1 MISVTVFVSLLFFFS
16 LISQRLE
23 RTIITAPIVFTAA
36 GMLLFPALT
45 EILEAGVNAE
55 VLFRLSEMGL
65 VLLLFTDASRTDL
78 STLRRIGNLPARL
91 LSVGMLLTILLGA
104 LVARMVFPHLSIWE
118 AGILAAVLAP
128 TDAGLGQ
135 IIVNSPRVP
144 MPIRQAL
151 NVEAGL
157 NDGLSVPFLMF
168 FIAVAAAKIEGPAAS
183 LMQFIIEQLGYGV
196 VIGGGVG
203 LVGGWMLGLA
213 SRKQW
218 MAESFQQ
225 IAVVALPLLCLVFS
239 KMFGASMFIA
249 AFVAGL
255 TVQIG
260 FNEAGK
266 HSVEFANEWGQ
277 LLNFSVFFL
286 FGLAAARALP
296 QFNLALALYA
306 VLSLTVVRMLPVAIA
321 LIGTRLS
328 LASVLFMGWF
338 GPRGLASIVLG
349 LVYLQQ
355 EMNLPGEATIR
366 LAVIV
371 TVLFSIFAHG
381 FSAAPGINLYARK
394 IASTEGDVMPKFPGG
409 DTSTIRS
416 HNN

>member
-1 MISVTVFVSLLFFFS
+1 MISLAIFVSLLFFYS
-16 LISQRLE
+16 LVSQRLE
-23 RTIITAPIVFTAA
+23 RTVITAPIVFTVA
-36 GMLLFPALT
+36 GMLMLPALPV
-45 EILEAGVNAE
+45 ILKAGVNAD
-55 VLFRLSEMGL
+55 VLFRLSAIGL

-78 STLRRIGNLPARL
+78 NTLRQIGNLPVRL
-91 LSVGMLLTILLGA
+91 LSIGMLLTILLGA
-104 LVARMVFPHLSIWE
+104 VAARLVFPHLSIWE

-168 FIAVAAAKIEGPAAS
+168 FIALAAAKTEGPAAS
-183 LMQFIIEQLGYGV
+183 LTQFIIEQLGFGV
-196 VIGGGVG
+196 LVGGGVG
-203 LVGGWMLGLA
+203 LFGGWLLGFA
-213 SRKQW
+213 ERRGW
-218 MAESFQQ
+218 MAESSQQ
-225 IAVVALPLLCLVFS
+225 IGVVALPLLCLVVS
-239 KMFGASMFIA
+239 EMVGASMFIA

-255 TVQIG
+255 AVQIG
-260 FNEAGK
+260 FKEAGK
-266 HSVEFANEWGQ
+266 HSVEFVEEWGQ
-277 LLNFSVFFL
+277 LLNFAVFFL
-286 FGLAAARALP
+286 FGLVAIQALP
-296 QFNLALALYA
+296 QFNLALVLYA

-321 LIGTRLS
+321 LVGTRLS

-355 EMNLPGEATIR
+355 EMQLPGEATIR

-371 TVLFSIFAHG
+371 TVLLSIFAHG
-381 FSAAPGINLYARK
+381 LSAMPGISLYARK
-394 IASTEGDVMPKFPGG
+394 ITSLDSASATPESPRQHVE
-409 DTSTIRS
+409 
-416 HNN
+416 